1 MLNQKLK
8 RSGKMK
14 GRIDKWTDKYGNE
27 LDQAKKIVTDKN
39 INLVNLSKAT
49 DIPYSTI
56 RSYRF
61 DPSKLNRA
69 SWQRIKLL
77 SNAYIQSV
85 VESKLDYDNM
95 QTYPSKLMNMFK
107 NWKLEAIENNQSVAA
122 IEKIE
127 EIVMSDPLAVAEI
140 FEANKSE

>member
-1 MLNQKLK
+1 MN
-8 RSGKMK
+8 

-27 LDQAKKIVTDKN
+27 LDQAKKIITDRK
-39 INLVNLSKAT
+39 INLVKLSKAT

-56 RSYRF
+56 RAYRF
-61 DPSKLNRA
+61 EPSKLDKA
-69 SWQRIKLL
+69 SWQRIKTL

-85 VESKLDYDNM
+85 VESKLDYDTM

-127 EIVMSDPLAVAEI
+127 EIVMGDPLAVAEI
-140 FEANKSE
+140 FEADNSK

>member
-1 MLNQKLK
+1 MN
-8 RSGKMK
+8 

-27 LDQAKKIVTDKN
+27 LDQAKKIITDRK

-56 RSYRF
+56 RAYRF
-61 DPSKLNRA
+61 EPSKLDKA
-69 SWQRIKLL
+69 SWQRIKTL

-85 VESKLDYDNM
+85 VESKLDYDTM

-127 EIVMSDPLAVAEI
+127 EIVMGDPLAVAEI
-140 FEANKSE
+140 FEADNSK

>member
-1 MLNQKLK
+1 MN
-8 RSGKMK
+8 

-27 LDQAKKIVTDKN
+27 LDQAKKVICDKQ

-56 RSYRF
+56 RAYRF
-61 DPSKLNRA
+61 DPSKLNKA
-69 SWQRIKLL
+69 SWQRIKIL

-85 VESKLDYDNM
+85 VETKLDYDNM
-95 QTYPSKLMNMFK
+95 QTYPSKLMDMFK
-107 NWKLEAIENNQSVAA
+107 NWKLEAIKNDQSVAV

-140 FEANKSE
+140 FEVDNSK